1 MGRPSDFA
9 ALNCRSCVNGA
20 ALGFDISMAF
30 QPIFDTDTQ
39 QVYSHEA
46 LVRGVANEPASAV
59 FAQVGDHNLYR
70 FDQTCRVKAIK
81 TASELGITTR
91 LNVNFLPNA
100 VYRPELCIRTTLEAA
115 QAYSFPVDRIV
126 FEVTE
131 GEQITDLA
139 HLRGILTHYRQC
151 GFIVAIDDFGAGYA
165 GLTLLADFQPDLIKL
180 DMGLIRDI
188 DRDKAR
194 RTICSSTIFMCR
206 ELGVEVIAE
215 GVERHDE
222 LRCLKDM
229 GVHLFQGYYIAKPS
243 FESLATINPA
253 MYASPRAPYVVAEGG

>member
-1 MGRPSDFA
+1 MGKPSDFVS
-9 ALNCRSCVNGA
+9 LNCRACVNGA

-46 LVRGVANEPASAV
+46 LVRGVDNQPASEV
-59 FAQVGDHNLYR
+59 FAQVGEHNMYR

-81 TASELGITTR
+81 LASELGISTR
-91 LNVNFLPNA
+91 LNVNFMPNA

-115 QAYSFPVDRIV
+115 QTYNFPIDRIV

-131 GEQITDLA
+131 GEQITDLT
-139 HLRGILTHYRQC
+139 HLRSILTDYRQR
-151 GFIVAIDDFGAGYA
+151 GFIVAIDDFGAGFA
-165 GLTLLADFQPDLIKL
+165 GLNLLADFQPDLIKL

-188 DRDKAR
+188 DQDKAR
-194 RTICSSTIFMCR
+194 RIICNGIVEMSR

-215 GVERHDE
+215 GVERRDE
-222 LRCLKDM
+222 LRCLEDI
-229 GVHLFQGYYIAKPS
+229 GVHLFQGYYIARPS
-243 FESLATINPA
+243 FESLADINPL
-253 MYASPRAPYVVAEGG
+253 MYAGT

>member
-1 MGRPSDFA
+1 
-9 ALNCRSCVNGA
+9 
-20 ALGFDISMAF
+20 MAF
-30 QPIFDTDTQ
+30 QPIFDIDAQ
-39 QVYSHEA
+39 QVYSQEA
-46 LVRGVANEPASAV
+46 LVRGADNAPASAV

-70 FDQTCRVKAIK
+70 FDQTCRVTAIK
-81 TASELGITTR
+81 LASELGISTR
-91 LNVNFLPNA
+91 LNVNFMPNA

-115 QAYSFPVDRIV
+115 QTYNFPIDRIV

-131 GEQITDLA
+131 GEQITDLT
-139 HLRGILTHYRQC
+139 HLRAILTHYRQR

-188 DRDKAR
+188 DHDKAR
-194 RTICSSTIFMCR
+194 RTICSSIVEMSR

-215 GVERHDE
+215 GIERRDE
-222 LRCLKDM
+222 LRCLADI

-243 FESLATINPA
+243 FESLAMINPA
-253 MYASPRAPYVVAEGG
+253 MYAA

>member
-1 MGRPSDFA
+1 M
-9 ALNCRSCVNGA
+9 
-20 ALGFDISMAF
+20 GFDISMAF
-30 QPIFDTDTQ
+30 QPIFDTDAK

-46 LVRGVANEPASAV
+46 LVRGADNQPASEV

-81 TASELGITTR
+81 MASELGLSTR

-115 QAYSFPVDRIV
+115 QTYDFPIDRII

-131 GEQITDLA
+131 GEQIIDLT
-139 HLRGILTHYRQC
+139 HLLDILTHYRQR

-165 GLTLLADFQPDLIKL
+165 GLSLLADFQPDLIKL
-180 DMGLIRDI
+180 DMGLVRDI
-188 DRDKAR
+188 DYDKAR
-194 RTICSSTIFMCR
+194 RTICNSIVEMSR

-215 GVERHDE
+215 GVERGDE
-222 LRCLKDM
+222 LRCLEDI
-229 GVHLFQGYYIAKPS
+229 GVHLFQGFYIAKPS

-253 MYASPRAPYVVAEGG
+253 VYAD